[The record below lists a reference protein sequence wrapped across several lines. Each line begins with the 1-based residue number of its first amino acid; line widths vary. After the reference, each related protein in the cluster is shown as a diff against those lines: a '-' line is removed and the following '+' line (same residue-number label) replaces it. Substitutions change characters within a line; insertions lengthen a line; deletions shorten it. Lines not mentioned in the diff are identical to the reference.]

1 VSVRAGIVFM
11 RGVLI
16 SSVALLPSGC
26 LSGALQEFGS
36 SGCRTVYVLS
46 GGVVQP
52 VNSCGGIPRDGLM
65 AQTSAGATG
74 KDLVAL
80 LAAPKFEAD
89 AFYTGVDTPE
99 DRAPLTKIVNDA
111 VRDVI
116 GMPEPRD
123 AAGVRRRLAL
133 SLVSLDMFATEDRE
147 HALMYLVLAWRAA
160 GFLSESGLAGVP
172 DDQVLQAA

>member
-1 VSVRAGIVFM
+1 M
-11 RGVLI
+11 RGLLI
-16 SSVALLPSGC
+16 SLVALLLSGC
-26 LSGALQEFGS
+26 LSGGLQEFGS

-52 VNSCGGIPRDGLM
+52 VNSYGGIPRDGLM

-89 AFYTGVDTPE
+89 AFYIGVDMPE

-116 GMPEPRD
+116 AMPEPRD
-123 AAGVRRRLAL
+123 AVRVRRRLAL
-133 SLVSLDMFATEDRE
+133 SLVSLDVFATQDRG

-160 GFLSESGLAGVP
+160 GFLPESGLAGVP

>member
-16 SSVALLPSGC
+16 SSVALLLSGC

-36 SGCRTVYVLS
+36 TGCRTVYVLS

-89 AFYTGVDTPE
+89 AFDPGVDMPE

-116 GMPEPRD
+116 AMPEPRD
-123 AAGVRRRLAL
+123 AVRVRWRLAL
-133 SLVSLDMFATEDRE
+133 SLVSLDVFATQDRG

-160 GFLSESGLAGVP
+160 GFLPESGLAGVP

>member
-1 VSVRAGIVFM
+1 L

-16 SSVALLPSGC
+16 SSVALLLSGC

-74 KDLVAL
+74 RGLVVL
-80 LAAPKFEAD
+80 LAAPKFEED
-89 AFYTGVDTPE
+89 AFYTGVDTPQ

-116 GMPEPRD
+116 AMPEPRD
-123 AAGVRRRLAL
+123 AVRVRRRLAL
-133 SLVSLDMFATEDRE
+133 SLASLDVFATEDRE

-160 GFLSESGLAGVP
+160 GFVSESGLAGVP

>member
-1 VSVRAGIVFM
+1 MRAGVVFL

-16 SSVALLPSGC
+16 SSVALLLSGC
-26 LSGALQEFGS
+26 LSGGLQEFGS

-65 AQTSAGATG
+65 AQASAGATG
-74 KDLVAL
+74 RGLVAL
-80 LAAPKFEAD
+80 LAAPKFEGD
-89 AFYTGVDTPE
+89 AFYTGVDTPQ
-99 DRAPLTKIVNDA
+99 DRAPLTRIVNDA
-111 VRDVI
+111 VLDVI
-116 GMPEPRD
+116 AMPEPRD
-123 AAGVRRRLAL
+123 AVRVRRRLAL
-133 SLVSLDMFATEDRE
+133 SLASLDVFATEDRE

-160 GFLSESGLAGVP
+160 GFLPESGLAGVP